1 MKLEND
7 VDKAVGFAEV
17 GSVRL
22 RYSVSGAG
30 PDLLLIHGVGSE
42 HEDWDGVIAA
52 LRPSYRTIA
61 FDLRGH
67 GESSK
72 PKGRYELDDFV
83 EDARGLLD
91 KLGVGRCHL
100 AGFSLGGLVAQ
111 GFALSYP
118 ERLHSLVLLSTVAG
132 RTEEERRRV
141 RDRLAIVADGIPGQ
155 HFENSVARWFTD
167 EFRARN
173 PGLMAQLNERSK
185 QNDPKAYAAAYRVL
199 AESDLADRLPDIRL
213 PTLVATGEDDLGS
226 NTRMARLM
234 AERIPGA
241 RLHIF
246 PRMRHS
252 ILTECPADVARVM
265 MDFLEGVER
274 NQMTN
279 GQ

>member
-1 MKLEND
+1 MNKVTD
-7 VDKAVGFAEV
+7 FAEV

-42 HEDWDGVIAA
+42 HEDWDGVVAA
-52 LRPSYRTIA
+52 LKSSYRTIA

-72 PKGRYELDDFV
+72 PAGPYALDDFV
-83 EDARGLLD
+83 MDARGLLD
-91 KLGVGRCHL
+91 KLGVERCHL

-118 ERLHSLVLLSTVAG
+118 ERLHSVILLSTVAG
-132 RTEEERRRV
+132 RTEDEKRRV
-141 RDRLAIVADGIPGQ
+141 RERLAIVADGIPGQ

-173 PGLMAQLNERSK
+173 PRLIAELNERSK

-213 PTLVATGEDDLGS
+213 PTLVATGEDDIGS

-234 AERIPGA
+234 AERIPAA

-252 ILTECPADVARVM
+252 ILTECPEDVACVM
-265 MDFLEGVER
+265 SGFLEGVEGR
-274 NQMTN
+274 QMTH